1 MYFTLY
7 CIIKKNKPKVYPSI
21 ILPGL
26 VKLKADVSNY
36 FDLNLNLLFL
46 YFKVSGWMWGIGN
59 SSFFL
64 ANNAL
69 TQAITFPIVSSG
81 PSAISALWGV
91 ILFKEIKG
99 TKNFVLLG
107 FGFVLALVGS
117 ILCGISK

>member
-1 MYFTLY
+1 M
-7 CIIKKNKPKVYPSI
+7 C
-21 ILPGL
+21 
-26 VKLKADVSNY
+26 
-36 FDLNLNLLFL
+36 
-46 YFKVSGWMWGIGN
+46 FKVSGWMWGIGN

-91 ILFKEIKG
+91 ILYREIKG
-99 TKNFVLLG
+99 AKNLTLLG
-107 FGFVLALVGS
+107 FGFALAVAGS